1 MILKISRAKN
11 LDAQGH
17 VLVMVLVVVTICAFA
32 LMSYLTLVNSQNR
45 AVARSQGWN
54 ATVPVMEAGVEEAL
68 AHLNANTVTNLGCD
82 GWVKVA
88 NYYRME
94 RTVGDNYYVVTI
106 TATNPIFPVIESR
119 GFSRTPLLVQYSS
132 SPYFFAQV
140 GPTYGSPQRGYTGRG
155 VRVDARK
162 NGSLVKAMLSK
173 GRINLGGTVRV
184 DSYRSCDGPY
194 DPATSDDCGD
204 VASNGELNR
213 QVSVGGDVQ
222 IRGHISTGPGGTVG
236 ISGTEVSIGSKAWVE
251 GGNSGIEPGWFRDDM
266 NVTVADSPTPP
277 AGGYTAF
284 PGGGYVDGVWYDW
297 IVPAG
302 TYSLTSVQLNGQKKL
317 LITGDVILKVNGDV
331 QTTDESGIVI
341 GPTGSLQMFV
351 TGSASMGGSGVSN
364 MAKDP
369 WRFSYWGMKSN
380 TRVTF
385 NGSSE
390 FYGLLYA
397 PYADL
402 TLGGGSV
409 IYGGIVSKT
418 VNGTGGFTLHYDK
431 CLSQESRARY
441 IVINWDEMTPQE
453 VARVP

>member
-1 MILKISRAKN
+1 MKISPATDRTHT
-11 LDAQGH
+11 QGH
-17 VLVMVLVVVTICAFA
+17 VLAMVLVVVTICAIA
-32 LMSYLTLVNSQNR
+32 LMSYLQLVNSQNR
-45 AVARSQGWN
+45 VVARSQGWN

-68 AHLNANTVTNLGCD
+68 AHLNANTASNLMCD
-82 GWVKVA
+82 GWVRVG

-94 RTVGDNYYVVTI
+94 RSVGESYYVVTI
-106 TATNPIFPVIESR
+106 TVTNVMFPVIESR
-119 GFSRTPLLVQYSS
+119 GFCRMPLLVQHNS
-132 SPYFFAQV
+132 SPFFLAQSLN
-140 GPTYGSPQRGYTGRG
+140 YGTPREGFIGRG
-155 VRVDARK
+155 VRINARK

-184 DSYRSCDGPY
+184 DSYSSCDGPY

-204 VASNGELNR
+204 VASNGPLNR
-213 QVSVGGDVQ
+213 QVSAGGDVQ

-266 NVTVADSPTPP
+266 NATIADSPTPP

-284 PGGGYVDGVWYDW
+284 PAGGYVDGVWYDW
-297 IVPAG
+297 IVPGG
-302 TYSLTSVQLNGQKKL
+302 TYSVPSLQLNGQKKL

-331 QTTDESGIVI
+331 QSTDESGIVI

-351 TGSASMGGSGVSN
+351 TGSASIGGSGVSN

-369 WRFSYWGMKSN
+369 WRFSYWGAKSN

-402 TLGGGSV
+402 NLGGGTV
-409 IYGGIVSKT
+409 IYGGTVSKT
-418 VNGTGGFTLHYDK
+418 VSAMGGFTLHYDK

-441 IVINWDEMTPQE
+441 IVINWDEMTPQD